1 MAEESQ
7 AKNNNMKPNIITEKS
22 ELFLESYLNNY
33 SPTGFEAP
41 GQKKWLE
48 YIKPYIDDYLVDS
61 YGNVAAIIN
70 PEKEFK
76 VVIEAHA
83 DEISWFVSYIS
94 KDGFI
99 SVVRNGGSDHMI
111 APSMRVAIHGRN
123 GLVDG
128 IFGWPAIHLRNGK
141 QEEKPSVNNIAI
153 DVGCSSKEEVLE
165 LGIHVGSVV
174 TFKDKM
180 MTLNDKYYV
189 GRALDN
195 RLGGFIIAETV
206 RLLKENNIELPFS
219 LYVVNAVQ
227 EEVGLKGAQMIVQT
241 IKPDLAIVTD
251 VCHDTNTPGIKIKEV
266 GDFKCGLGPVVTYG
280 PSIHHILRDLIIQV
294 AEVEGIQYQLDA
306 VSRITGTDADAFAY
320 ANGGIPTAL
329 ISIPLR
335 YMHTTVETA
344 SKSDVNEVIQLI
356 YETLRTIDPNK
367 SFKYFS

>member
-1 MAEESQ
+1 MAEEKSQ
-7 AKNNNMKPNIITEKS
+7 VKEVKMKPIVITEES
-22 ELFLESYLNNY
+22 EKFLQDYLNNF
-33 SPTGFEAP
+33 SPTGFEAN

-48 YIKPYIDDYLVDS
+48 YLKPYIDDYIVDS

-76 VVIEAHA
+76 VIIEAHA
-83 DEISWFVSYIS
+83 DEISWFVSYIA
-94 KDGFI
+94 KDGYL

-141 QEEKPSVNNIAI
+141 TEDKPTITNITI
-153 DVGCSSKEEVLE
+153 DVGCSTKEEVLA

-174 TFKDKM
+174 
-180 MTLNDKYYV
+180 
-189 GRALDN
+189 
-195 RLGGFIIAETV
+195 
-206 RLLKENNIELPFS
+206 PFS

-227 EEVGLKGAQMIVQT
+227 EEVGLRGAQMIVET
-241 IKPDLAIVTD
+241 IKPHLAIVTD
-251 VCHDTNTPGIKIKEV
+251 VCHDTNTPGIAVKEF
-266 GDFKCGLGPVVTYG
+266 GDFKCGSGPVITYG

-294 AEVEGIQYQLDA
+294 AEVEDIPYQLDA
-306 VSRITGTDADAFAY
+306 VSRVTGTDADAFAY

-344 SKSDVNEVIQLI
+344 SKSDVNQVIHLI
-356 YETLRTIDPNK
+356 YETLKTIDPNK